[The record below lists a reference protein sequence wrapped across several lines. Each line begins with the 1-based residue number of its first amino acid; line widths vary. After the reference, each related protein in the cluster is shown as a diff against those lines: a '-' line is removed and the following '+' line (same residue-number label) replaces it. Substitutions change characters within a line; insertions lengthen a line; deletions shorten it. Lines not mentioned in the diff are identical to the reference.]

1 VVMKAYIWI
10 FLIWTLTLSSSGDA
24 DPKANCN
31 TKCYHSVNTTHGHLL
46 ELINLFNAT
55 TSSAKVPKLVD
66 LEQLRND
73 VRELDKIKNESKMI
87 DKKLRD
93 LDKRVTEAQNNTS
106 NDQRI
111 VEEIIEK
118 LNNISEYN
126 SAANKILNEANN
138 QRNKAQ
144 DAFNLAQNASNK
156 CQQVNDKYKKFQNLL
171 NTVSKEYVGVKKTFD
186 DATTRAKALNKDLGE
201 SFQETVKVKNDF
213 EKIKLPANLI
223 EDYLSKSET
232 NMNRIINR
240 LKGNA
245 DLLKAL
251 LEDSR
256 NSWNEMLK
264 EKGEEVMKTVAE
276 IREDLRQMD
285 DALRKY
291 REAFVPMDKFTPTV
305 NDESRRLLASIKQQL
320 EELMKRFQSMDFTEE
335 EKKLLGDTK
344 NDRKYLE
351 EIRKRRILIK
361 EYSLLLDAVPADEE
375 ELDKVEDEI
384 EKFRRTILLIEE
396 ANRLRDELERLR
408 RNRDEILKINCT
420 AIGSQESGLLQ

>member
-1 VVMKAYIWI
+1 MKAYIWI

-138 QRNKAQ
+138 QRSRAE

-156 CQQVNDKYKKFQNLL
+156 CQQVNDKYKEFQNLL

-201 SFQETVKVKNDF
+201 NFQETVKVKNDL

-240 LKGNA
+240 LKENA

-264 EKGEEVMKTVAE
+264 EKGDEVMKTVAE

-375 ELDKVEDEI
+375 DLDKVEDEI
-384 EKFRRTILLIEE
+384 EKFRSTILLIEE

>member
-1 VVMKAYIWI
+1 MKAYIWI

-201 SFQETVKVKNDF
+201 NFQETVKVKNDL

-240 LKGNA
+240 LKENA

-251 LEDSR
+251 LEG
-256 NSWNEMLK
+256 LAK
-264 EKGEEVMKTVAE
+264 
-276 IREDLRQMD
+276 REPR
-285 DALRKY
+285 RK
-291 REAFVPMDKFTPTV
+291 
-305 NDESRRLLASIKQQL
+305 
-320 EELMKRFQSMDFTEE
+320 
-335 EKKLLGDTK
+335 
-344 NDRKYLE
+344 
-351 EIRKRRILIK
+351 
-361 EYSLLLDAVPADEE
+361 
-375 ELDKVEDEI
+375 
-384 EKFRRTILLIEE
+384 
-396 ANRLRDELERLR
+396 
-408 RNRDEILKINCT
+408 
-420 AIGSQESGLLQ
+420 